1 MKKTLEANTEL
12 LSLNEELHT
21 EFAIQELEQRLET
34 DPLMFVDF
42 FQETMLMDNHCHV
55 AGALNVCEGNSTLN
69 ACSKPESLVAEE
81 IFL

>member
-1 MKKTLEANTEL
+1 MKKPLEANTEL

-42 FQETMLMDNHCHV
+42 FQQSMLDDSLCTPDN
-55 AGALNVCEGNSTLN
+55 ALVVCNDVLN
-69 ACSKPESLVAEE
+69 YCSKPEALVSNSV
-81 IFL
+81 L